1 MVIAIIILSII
12 VMVEFAIIWVQEV
25 RSKSIDKEF
34 NRIVMENAKLLDDRI
49 RTIKKIDGALME

>member
-1 MVIAIIILSII
+1 MVIVIIILSII
-12 VMVEFAIIWVQEV
+12 AIVEFAIIWVQSV

-49 RTIKKIDGALME
+49 RTIKKIDGVLME

>member
-49 RTIKKIDGALME
+49 RTIKKIDGVLME

>member
-1 MVIAIIILSII
+1 MVIVIIILSII
-12 VMVEFAIIWVQEV
+12 AIVEFAIIWVQSV

-49 RTIKKIDGALME
+49 RTIKKIDGVLMQ

>member
-49 RTIKKIDGALME
+49 RTIKKIDGVLMQ